1 MDPGKM
7 VAELPFAL
15 GTPGKDGRLVAL
27 GRIPVAPLAP
37 GGYDLEVTVT
47 AGDRREIRSAE
58 FSVIR

>member
-1 MDPGKM
+1 M

-15 GTPGKDGRLVAL
+15 GTPGKDGRLVPL